1 MDFQQGA
8 PLMAEFKTMPV
19 RRPIASVSR
28 MVALGHTVVFR
39 PEGQG
44 GSFIK
49 TKAGEANNIFA
60 RNGVFDVPNWVR
72 VLSSGQVF
80 PGARN
85 AAAEW

>member
-8 PLMAEFKTMPV
+8 PLIVEFKTMPV

-60 RNGVFDVPNWVR
+60 RNGVFEVPIWVR
-72 VLSSGQVF
+72 VPS
-80 PGARN
+80 
-85 AAAEW
+85 